1 MAETYIFIAQVT
13 EEGSNEVNLLI
24 SNDSNIEKFHKAEIP
39 VKRIPDH
46 SYTLLD
52 TSEGSIFLH
61 VNHYGD
67 DSRYGNLYISD
78 STGHRFSLSLLHNV
92 RNTKGHCDFDKVYG
106 LEGIYIANIFDKEQ
120 TTQGMEKFRA
130 TNKKVA
136 ANKNTP
142 ETAYKKTVITFD
154 KGGEW

>member
-1 MAETYIFIAQVT
+1 
-13 EEGSNEVNLLI
+13 LI
-24 SNDSNIEKFHKAEIP
+24 SNSLNIEKFHKAEIP
-39 VKRIPDH
+39 VKRIPEH

-67 DSRYGNLYISD
+67 ESRYGNIYISD
-78 STGHRFSLSLLHNV
+78 STGIRFSLSLLHNV
-92 RNTKGHCDFDKVYG
+92 RNPKGTADFDKVYG
-106 LEGIYIANIFDKEQ
+106 LEGIYIANIFDKEIS
-120 TTQGMEKFRA
+120 TQGIEGFKA
-130 TNKKVA
+130 TNKKIA